1 MNLSNSKKLVLSLLI
16 LIFFWFAY
24 PVARVGFFYLTDP
37 IPNDRVMVAN
47 PKIIDDAS
55 GKNQTRHGGIIRLP
69 QDINQSIFLLKETF
83 AKAKKEGK
91 NIIPFGARH
100 SMGKQ
105 SLKENA
111 FHVDLKNLC
120 DISLE
125 AGFVRVESGARWKE
139 VLEFLAPKGL
149 TVEIMQSNADFSIG
163 GTLSVNAHGW
173 QPGRPPVSSTVEKI
187 RMLTANGEIKNCS
200 RTENQMIFQNLL
212 GGYGLM
218 GILLEAW
225 IKPIENE
232 ILRSS
237 HQLVSPSQFL
247 HQWQKLK
254 SNDVRL
260 AFGRISLAPDS
271 FFEKILLVSYE
282 STKEVSHAPIQI
294 NSGFRTSL
302 SRAIFRASLRS
313 SRGKTFRDWMENL
326 AGGEAGGTHA
336 RANLLIEPVR
346 IFANNQK
353 DKTDMLLEIFIP
365 QEKLSGFIPK
375 AASLLRDSTEELLN
389 VTVRE
394 ITKDTDTALPY
405 AKENVFGLVMLFTL
419 DHEVQTEKRFR
430 ALCRKLIEIALLDG
444 GTFYLPY
451 RNYATASQLHRSYPE
466 LESFLQVK
474 KILDPQTLFS
484 SGFFDYL
491 QESRKDFSRNI
502 KTENL

>member
-16 LIFFWFAY
+16 LLFLWFAY
-24 PVARVGFFYLTDP
+24 PVARVGFFYLSDP
-37 IPNDRVMVAN
+37 IPNDRVMVTN
-47 PKIIDDAS
+47 PRTIDDAS

-111 FHVDLKNLC
+111 FHIDLKNLC
-120 DISLE
+120 GIRME
-125 AGFVRVESGARWKE
+125 AGLVRVESGARWKE
-139 VLEFLAPKGL
+139 VLKFLAPKGL
-149 TVEIMQSNADFSIG
+149 TIEIMQSNADFSIG

-173 QPGRPPVSSTVEKI
+173 QPDRPPISSSVEKI
-187 RMLTANGEIKNCS
+187 RMLTANGEVKICS

-260 AFGRISLAPDS
+260 AFGRISLAPNS

-282 STKEVSHAPIQI
+282 STKEVSHAPMQI

-302 SRAIFRASLRS
+302 SRAIFRASLGS
-313 SRGKTFRDWMENL
+313 SRGKTFRDWIENL

-346 IFANNQK
+346 IFANSQK

-375 AASLLRDSTEELLN
+375 AASLLRDSSEELLN
-389 VTVRE
+389 VTLRE

-405 AKENVFGLVMLFTL
+405 AKEDVFGLVMLFTL
-419 DHEVQTEKRFR
+419 DHQVQTEKRFEE
-430 ALCRKLIEIALLDG
+430 LCRKLIEIALLDG

-451 RNYATASQLHRSYPE
+451 RNYATAIQLHRSYPE
-466 LESFLQVK
+466 LESFFQVK

-491 QESRKDFSRNI
+491 QESRKDLLRNV
-502 KTENL
+502 KAENP

>member
-1 MNLSNSKKLVLSLLI
+1 
-16 LIFFWFAY
+16 
-24 PVARVGFFYLTDP
+24 
-37 IPNDRVMVAN
+37 
-47 PKIIDDAS
+47 
-55 GKNQTRHGGIIRLP
+55 
-69 QDINQSIFLLKETF
+69 
-83 AKAKKEGK
+83 
-91 NIIPFGARH
+91 
-100 SMGKQ
+100 
-105 SLKENA
+105 
-111 FHVDLKNLC
+111 
-120 DISLE
+120 
-125 AGFVRVESGARWKE
+125 
-139 VLEFLAPKGL
+139 
-149 TVEIMQSNADFSIG
+149 
-163 GTLSVNAHGW
+163 
-173 QPGRPPVSSTVEKI
+173 
-187 RMLTANGEIKNCS
+187 
-200 RTENQMIFQNLL
+200 MIFQNLL

-225 IKPIENE
+225 IRPIENE

-237 HQLVSPSQFL
+237 HQLISPSQFL

-260 AFGRISLAPDS
+260 AYGRISLAPNS

-282 STKEVSHAPIQI
+282 STKEISHAPIQI

-302 SRAIFRASLRS
+302 SRAIFRASLGS
-313 SRGKTFRDWMENL
+313 SRGKTFRDWMENF
-326 AGGEAGGTHA
+326 AGGEASGTHA

-346 IFANNQK
+346 IFANSQK

-375 AASLLRDSTEELLN
+375 AASLLRDSSEELLN

-430 ALCRKLIEIALLDG
+430 EISRKLIDIALLDG

-451 RNYATASQLHRSYPE
+451 RNYASSSQLHRSYPE
-466 LESFLQVK
+466 LDSFLQVK

-491 QESRKDFSRNI
+491 QESRKDFSKNI
-502 KTENL
+502 KTKNL